1 MLVLSQYITTSFIT
15 RLTRRMSLVQQ
26 ELLTL
31 PEHLS
36 PPPVYSRVRVTRSL
50 VLCVHFRKYN

>member
-15 RLTRRMSLVQQ
+15 RLTRRMPLVQQ

-31 PEHLS
+31 PERLS